1 MQRRRK
7 SFNRIYPTEGGVA
20 LAVVGCGAT
29 QVLGKGFNDNLK
41 RNGDG
46 SSRRSWEVVKKILKV
61 LVKEKV

>member
-1 MQRRRK
+1 M
-7 SFNRIYPTEGGVA
+7 A